1 MIISYSNQI
10 RKEVLYQPNL
20 FSYLFHKG
28 FSHEHQSGEGENQII
43 QRLKSYHKTHRC
55 FGHLAIPQ
63 LPTIYQPIKHIQK
76 EKKSNFVN
84 IMNARPGARY

>member
-1 MIISYSNQI
+1 MIISCTYQI

-63 LPTIYQPIKHIQK
+63 LPTTYQPTRWMDTKRIWI
-76 EKKSNFVN
+76 FL
-84 IMNARPGARY
+84 